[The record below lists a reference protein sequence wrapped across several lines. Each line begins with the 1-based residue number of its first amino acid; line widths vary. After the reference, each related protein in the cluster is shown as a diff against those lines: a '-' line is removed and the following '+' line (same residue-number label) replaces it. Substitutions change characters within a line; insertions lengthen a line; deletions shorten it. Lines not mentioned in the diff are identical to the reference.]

1 MRRSISVEHRV
12 AITLWCLATPCEY
25 RTVGHL
31 FGVARCTVCV
41 IVHDTCNAINSVF
54 SKDFVCFPVE
64 SQLTEVID
72 GFKEKWGIIQCAGAI
87 DGSHIPVS
95 APAGNH
101 TDYYNRKGWYSI
113 VIQAVVDHNYIFRD
127 IYIGWPG
134 SVHDARVF
142 AHSSLYKKATAGSIL
157 NGASVQIQSLDISP
171 FLIGDSAY
179 PLLPWLM
186 KPFPHNGS
194 MSDPEKRFNYHLSRA
209 RIVVE
214 NAFGRLK
221 ARWRRLL
228 KQNEMS
234 VRNVPSVIHACC
246 ILHNMLEIRKEM
258 FMESW
263 LNQCTVLE
271 QPTSRAVVAI
281 PNNRAKR
288 IRDALVQYF

>member
-1 MRRSISVEHRV
+1 MRRSINVEHRV

-41 IVHDTCNAINSVF
+41 IVHDTCNAISNVF
-54 SKDFVCFPVE
+54 SKDFVCFPVG
-64 SQLTEVID
+64 SQLTEVI
-72 GFKEKWGIIQCAGAI
+72 KEKWGIIQCAGAI

-101 TDYYNRKGWYSI
+101 TDYYNRIGWYSI

-127 IYIGWPG
+127 VYIGWPG

-142 AHSSLYKKATAGSIL
+142 AHSSLYKEATARSTCIL
-157 NGASVQIQSLDISP
+157 NGASVQIQSQDISP

-209 RIVVE
+209 
-214 NAFGRLK
+214 
-221 ARWRRLL
+221 
-228 KQNEMS
+228 
-234 VRNVPSVIHACC
+234 
-246 ILHNMLEIRKEM
+246 
-258 FMESW
+258 
-263 LNQCTVLE
+263 
-271 QPTSRAVVAI
+271 
-281 PNNRAKR
+281 
-288 IRDALVQYF
+288 

>member
-1 MRRSISVEHRV
+1 MTYSMTYISVGLEV
-12 AITLWCLATPCEY
+12 FTMPVFL
-25 RTVGHL
+25 RT
-31 FGVARCTVCV
+31 
-41 IVHDTCNAINSVF
+41 
-54 SKDFVCFPVE
+54 
-64 SQLTEVID
+64 
-72 GFKEKWGIIQCAGAI
+72 
-87 DGSHIPVS
+87 
-95 APAGNH
+95 
-101 TDYYNRKGWYSI
+101 
-113 VIQAVVDHNYIFRD
+113 
-127 IYIGWPG
+127 
-134 SVHDARVF
+134 
-142 AHSSLYKKATAGSIL
+142 SLYKKATVGSIS
-157 NGASVQIQSLDISP
+157 NGASVQIQSQDISP

-186 KPFPHNGS
+186 KPFPHNGTL
-194 MSDPEKRFNYHLSRA
+194 SDPEKRFNYHLSRA

-263 LNQCTVLE
+263 LDQCTVLA

-281 PNNRAKR
+281 PNNRAKQMKSTK
-288 IRDALVQYF
+288 VQTLCTI